1 MQEVYITNANFKK
14 IVTSHEVAKDYK
26 FSDIIVWDHGCGYC
40 ITEEESYIFAK
51 WEARD
56 LLMYKVFCIDIKKG
70 ATDFYKKIEVHDSWR
85 RTQSEKAPCY
95 HFDKNCLALHSP
107 YKEVFIPDQIRDR
120 ALAKVKKEGHEA
132 GQLIINKYREFWVKL
147 ETEFEAK
154 ANEWR
159 SEHNYVEQFV
169 NRINIRYQL
178 DPPIRTFEVEE
189 HNNSGINEK
198 EIDNRS
204 VQEISDNVLRLIEGL
219 RLWASEEENRCNYF
233 NRYAKYSW
241 LANKNRPIQNLR
253 NGDDEL
259 RVKETL
265 KEVHRRKGEITDEIK
280 RMYMR
285 LYIPELRF
293 DASLLDSLG
302 FKSCNKCTPLEE
314 LMKNATIAKTAP
326 GIDWNKFSNCKR

>member
-1 MQEVYITNANFKK
+1 MREVYITNANFKK
-14 IVTSHEVAKDYK
+14 IVTSREVAKDYK
-26 FSDIIVWDHGCGYC
+26 FSDIIVWNHICGYC
-40 ITEEESYIFAK
+40 ITEDESYIFAK

-56 LLMYKVFCIDIKKG
+56 LLMYKVFCVDLKKG
-70 ATDFYKKIEVHDSWR
+70 ATDFLKKIEVHDSWR

-107 YKEVFIPDQIRDR
+107 YNEVFIPDQIRDR
-120 ALAKVKKEGHEA
+120 ALAKEKEEGREA

-147 ETEFEAK
+147 ETEFETK
-154 ANEWR
+154 SNEWR

-169 NRINIRYQL
+169 NRINMRYQL

-189 HNNSGINEK
+189 HNNSGVNEK

-204 VQEISDNVLRLIEGL
+204 VQEISNNFLRLIEEL
-219 RLWASEEENRCNYF
+219 RLWASEEENRCNFF

-241 LANKNRPIQNLR
+241 LANNNKPIQNLW

-259 RVKETL
+259 CVKETL
-265 KEVHRRKGEITDEIK
+265 KEVHRRKKEIADEIK
-280 RMYMR
+280 KMYMR

-302 FKSCNKCTPLEE
+302 FKACNKCIPMEE

-326 GIDWNKFSNCKR
+326 SIDWSKFSSGKR